1 MLPFEDRYTRQRRLP
16 EVGPSGQERLC
27 AAQLVI
33 STHPDVELE
42 LDYLARSGVAHVVVD
57 DGADAPV
64 FPFAE
69 WFEHGAAL
77 GVARGAWCAL
87 RRIKT
92 ELAIPP
98 LSTPPKSN
106 QSL

>member
-27 AAQLVI
+27 AAQIVI
-33 STHPDVELE
+33 PKHPDVELE
-42 LDYLARSGVAHVVVD
+42 LDYLARAGVAHVVVD
-57 DGADAPV
+57 DSVDAPV
-64 FPFAE
+64 FPFAD

-87 RRIKT
+87 RRIKA
-92 ELAIPP
+92 ELFDPSAEKSD
-98 LSTPPKSN
+98 ST
-106 QSL
+106 QIL